1 MARPRESPFHRMVS
15 RVSWIF
21 VGLFSLCAAHG
32 FGWDRVVRG
41 PYLQSM
47 THDSVVVR
55 WRTDRDSKSVVMY
68 GTSLDQMTNRA
79 SAAGELTDH
88 VVYLNHLRPGT
99 RYYYMVGTAP
109 DRFLA
114 GGTFDY
120 SFVTYPQ
127 PGPVTP
133 LRVWAVGD
141 PGTANKDQRAV
152 RDAFYTFSK
161 ARPADLWL
169 MLGDNAYE
177 TGTDKQYQ
185 KAVFEMYDVLFR
197 STCLWPTIGNHDA
210 GSANSDTQSGVYFDV
225 FTLPTLGQAGG
236 VPSGTEA
243 YYSFDV
249 AHVHFVCLD
258 SEGTDRSTNGAM
270 ARWLKADLDSTRQDW
285 IIAFF
290 HHPPYSKGSHD
301 SDNPKD
307 SGGRLADMRR
317 NLLPILEEG
326 GVDLVLCGHSHSYE
340 RSFLVDGHY
349 GGSTNLVPARMIKNG
364 GDGRP
369 DGTGAYL
376 KPVGTQPHEGAV
388 HVVAG
393 SSGQISGGKL
403 NHPVMYLSLN
413 KLGSVVLDI
422 DARETR
428 VTFLGDKGQIHD
440 YFSLRKQ

>member
-1 MARPRESPFHRMVS
+1 MVS
-15 RVSWIF
+15 RVSWLLA
-21 VGLFSLCAAHG
+21 GLLSLCVAHG

-79 SAAGELTDH
+79 SAAGEFTDH
-88 VVYLNHLRPGT
+88 VVYLNNLRPET
-99 RYYYMVGTAP
+99 RYFYVVGTAP

-120 SFVTYPQ
+120 SFVTYPK
-127 PGPVTP
+127 PGPVHP
-133 LRVWAVGD
+133 LRVWAIGD

-161 ARPADLWL
+161 NRPADLWL

-177 TGTDKQYQ
+177 TGTDRQYQ
-185 KAVFEMYDVLFR
+185 KAVFEMYDSILR
-197 STCLWPTIGNHDA
+197 SSCLWPTIGNHDGA
-210 GSANSDTQSGVYFDV
+210 SANSDTQSGVYFDV

-236 VPSGTEA
+236 APSGTEA

-258 SEGTDRSTNGAM
+258 SEGTDRSAQGAM
-270 ARWLKADLDSTRQDW
+270 ARWLKTDLDSTKQDW

-307 SGGRLADMRR
+307 SGGRLTEMRQ

-326 GVDLVLCGHSHSYE
+326 GVDLILCGHSHSYE
-340 RSFLVDGHY
+340 RSFLLDGHY
-349 GGSTNLVPARMIKNG
+349 GVSTNLVPARMIKNG

-393 SSGQISGGKL
+393 SAGQTSGGKL

-413 KLGSVVLDI
+413 KLGSLVLDI